1 MENKE
6 KLKIVFDFIADYLS
20 DSNTEEKN
28 NNTVVEDKSEI
39 ENDKVILDEE
49 KKKEVNRI
57 LNIMKSA
64 EKIEKTSKINKG
76 TVIVPPEERDS
87 EENDETKISVL
98 L

>member
-20 DSNTEEKN
+20 ESNTDGKN
-28 NNTVVEDKSEI
+28 NNTVVEHKSEV
-39 ENDKVILDEE
+39 ENDKVVLDEE

-64 EKIEKTSKINKG
+64 EKIEKTSKISKG
-76 TVIVPPEERDS
+76 SIVVPPEERDS
-87 EENDETKISVL
+87 EETDETKVSVL